1 MLYFLTLISDEK
13 ERDQLEQCY
22 YKHCDM
28 MFKVAFSILKS
39 KEDTEDAIQEV
50 FYKIAKNMKNLPVNE
65 TEQVKYLRVC
75 ARNEAYTIPD
85 KKAKRER
92 HKFDSTINEITDDE
106 LAEHIVATE
115 RPVTEAILSLP
126 ELYRQLMFL
135 HYADGYSVKEIARM
149 LKLKT
154 ETVKKRLAR
163 GKQKLNEIL
172 NDPERGD
179 AE

>member
-28 MFKVAFSILKS
+28 MFKVAFSILNS

-65 TEQVKYLRVC
+65 TEQVKYLHVC
-75 ARNEAYTIPD
+75 VRNEAYTILNR
-85 KKAKRER
+85 KAGREKR
-92 HKFDSTINEITDDE
+92 KDDSTINEITDEE

-172 NDPERGD
+172 NDPELGD